1 MQLLDKSVE
10 AGSDFFQKDYKMLH
24 DTVQPFRTETVQLP
38 EITGRTEK
46 TFQLWGLSGKPLP
59 GSAPR
64 SFFALR
70 TELLQTDFWEK
81 KQLFQKETM
90 ECVIFELKN
99 IQNGDITQKI
109 RNGPEKAHTVAAAR
123 GVVSCCHSPEPPG
136 RKEEPTRTMGQRKT
150 SRGLDSLSR
159 ATDILSTLLAQQV
172 RELNARQRE
181 NRRSGAEDPG
191 TMKGLKEAT
200 AVLKD
205 LAAVARSLNDQGV
218 QAEGTE
224 SGVVLLPRVEE
235 EEP

>member
-1 MQLLDKSVE
+1 M
-10 AGSDFFQKDYKMLH
+10 
-24 DTVQPFRTETVQLP
+24 
-38 EITGRTEK
+38 
-46 TFQLWGLSGKPLP
+46 
-59 GSAPR
+59 
-64 SFFALR
+64 
-70 TELLQTDFWEK
+70 
-81 KQLFQKETM
+81 
-90 ECVIFELKN
+90 
-99 IQNGDITQKI
+99 
-109 RNGPEKAHTVAAAR
+109 
-123 GVVSCCHSPEPPG
+123 VSCCHSPEPPG
-136 RKEEPTRTMGQRKT
+136 AERRNQHEPWGQRKT
-150 SRGLDSLSR
+150 SRGWTAWSR

-191 TMKGLKEAT
+191 TMKGLREAT

>member
-1 MQLLDKSVE
+1 MRKVKTHEPVVGLEQSSV
-10 AGSDFFQKDYKMLH
+10 DRK
-24 DTVQPFRTETVQLP
+24 V
-38 EITGRTEK
+38 GR
-46 TFQLWGLSGKPLP
+46 
-59 GSAPR
+59 
-64 SFFALR
+64 
-70 TELLQTDFWEK
+70 
-81 KQLFQKETM
+81 
-90 ECVIFELKN
+90 
-99 IQNGDITQKI
+99 
-109 RNGPEKAHTVAAAR
+109 AAR
-123 GVVSCCHSPEPPG
+123 E
-136 RKEEPTRTMGQRKT
+136 R
-150 SRGLDSLSR
+150 LDVDTPLCR
-159 ATDILSTLLAQQV
+159 VKVERLQSTLLAQQV

>member
-1 MQLLDKSVE
+1 
-10 AGSDFFQKDYKMLH
+10 
-24 DTVQPFRTETVQLP
+24 
-38 EITGRTEK
+38 
-46 TFQLWGLSGKPLP
+46 
-59 GSAPR
+59 
-64 SFFALR
+64 
-70 TELLQTDFWEK
+70 
-81 KQLFQKETM
+81 
-90 ECVIFELKN
+90 
-99 IQNGDITQKI
+99 
-109 RNGPEKAHTVAAAR
+109 
-123 GVVSCCHSPEPPG
+123 
-136 RKEEPTRTMGQRKT
+136 MGQRKT
-150 SRGLDSLSR
+150 SKGLDSLSR

-172 RELNARQRE
+172 QLNARQRE